1 MDHNP
6 TRRPRVLIIGSG
18 FGGLFAAQA
27 LASADVQVTMIA
39 KTSHHLFQPL
49 LYQVATGIL
58 SSGEIAPATRE
69 VLAKQDNAE
78 VLLGNVRHIDVE
90 ARRVHVSTLGIE
102 DEFTYDYLIVAAGSR
117 TSYFGNDHFAHDAPG
132 MKSIDDALE
141 LRGRIYGAF
150 ELAEISA
157 SRGEPSDVDRLMTFV
172 VVGAGPTGV
181 EMAGQ
186 LVELSKRTLNR
197 EFRHIDATDSRIILL
212 DGGDAVLSSFDPS
225 LQEKVKAELEKMG
238 VDVRLGAMVVD
249 VDEQGLNYKD
259 RDGAT
264 HRIESVTK
272 VWAAGVSASPLGK
285 ILADQVGVK
294 VDRGGRIP
302 VQSDL
307 TLPGHPEIFVVGDMI
322 ALDDLP
328 GVAQTAIQTARHSA
342 AQIIRAVE
350 GHPSSEDFSYFDK
363 GNMATVARFRAIAEV
378 GPIKVTGFLAWS
390 MWLVVHLFY
399 IIGFKSQITMLL
411 HWAVTF
417 LGRDRAQRTITEQQV
432 FGRLAMEQD
441 GRALPESLGR
451 TMRPAAASKGVTER
465 ESAAA
470 EASAEQKPDSDDEAR
485 TSD

>member
-1 MDHNP
+1 MSNNP
-6 TRRPRVLIIGSG
+6 VRRPRVIIIGSG

-27 LASADVQVTMIA
+27 LADADVQVTMIA

-58 SSGEIAPATRE
+58 SEGEIAPATRE
-69 VLAKQDNAE
+69 ILAKQDNAE
-78 VLLGNVRHIDVE
+78 VLLGNVRNIDVK
-90 ARRVHVSTLGIE
+90 AKRIQVSTLGIE
-102 DEFTYDYLIVAAGSR
+102 EEYDYDYLIVAAGSK

-141 LRGRIYGAF
+141 LRGRIYGAY

-157 SRGEPSDVDRLMTFV
+157 RRGDSDDVERLMTFV

-186 LVELSKRTLNR
+186 LVELSKRTLDR
-197 EFRHIDATDSRIILL
+197 EFRHIDANDSNIILL

-225 LQEKVKAELEKMG
+225 LQGKVQDELERMG
-238 VDVRLGAMVVD
+238 IDVRLGAMVVD
-249 VDEQGLNYKD
+249 VDELGLSYKD
-259 RDGAT
+259 RDGT
-264 HRIESVTK
+264 VHRIEAVTK

-285 ILADQVGVK
+285 ILADQVGLE

-302 VQSDL
+302 VNSDL
-307 TLPGHPEIFVVGDMI
+307 TLPEHPEIFVLGDMI
-322 ALDDLP
+322 TLNGLP
-328 GVAQTAIQTARHSA
+328 GVAQTAIQTARHAA
-342 AQIIRAVE
+342 AQIIRAVN
-350 GHPSSEDFSYFDK
+350 GNPSSEDFSYFDK

-432 FGRLAMEQD
+432 FGRLAMENNS
-441 GRALPESLGR
+441 REIPERLGR
-451 TMRPAAASKGVTER
+451 ILRPAAAAK
-465 ESAAA
+465 
-470 EASAEQKPDSDDEAR
+470 SDDGSGDGTPGGMDDEN
-485 TSD
+485 S

>member
-1 MDHNP
+1 MNDKP

-27 LASADVQVTMIA
+27 LASADVDVTMIA

-69 VLAKQDNAE
+69 ILAKQDNAE
-78 VLLGNVRHIDVE
+78 VFLGNVRHIDVE
-90 ARRVHVSTLGIE
+90 AQRVHVQTLGIE
-102 DEFTYDYLIVAAGSR
+102 DEFPYDYLIVAAGSK

-150 ELAEISA
+150 ELAEVSA

-197 EFRHIDATDSRIILL
+197 EFRHIDANDSKIILL
-212 DGGDAVLSSFDPS
+212 DGGDSVLSSFDPS
-225 LQEKVKAELEKMG
+225 LQGKVKAELEGMG
-238 VDVRLGAMVVD
+238 VDVRLGAMVVE
-249 VDEQGLNYKD
+249 VDEQGLDYKD
-259 RDGAT
+259 RDGTT
-264 HRIESVTK
+264 HRIEAITK
-272 VWAAGVSASPLGK
+272 VWAAGVTASPLAK
-285 ILADQVGVK
+285 NLADQVGLE

-302 VQSDL
+302 TKADL
-307 TLPGHPEIFVVGDMI
+307 TLPGHPEVFVVGDMI
-322 ALDDLP
+322 SLNDLP
-328 GVAQTAIQTARHSA
+328 GVAQTAIQTARHAA
-342 AQIIRAVE
+342 AQIIRSVE

-441 GRALPESLGR
+441 GRALPEALGR
-451 TMRPAAASKGVTER
+451 IVRPAAAAKG
-465 ESAAA
+465 
-470 EASAEQKPDSDDEAR
+470 QDSPGEDPAP
-485 TSD
+485 TP

>member
-1 MDHNP
+1 MI
-6 TRRPRVLIIGSG
+6 IIGSG

-27 LASADVQVTMIA
+27 LADADVQVTMIA

-69 VLAKQDNAE
+69 ILAKQDNAE
-78 VLLGNVRHIDVE
+78 VLLGNVRTIDVE
-90 ARRVHVSTLGIE
+90 TKRVHVSTLGIE
-102 DEFTYDYLIVAAGSR
+102 EEYDYDYLIVAAGSR
-117 TSYFGNDHFAHDAPG
+117 TSYFGNDEFAHDAPG
-132 MKSIDDALE
+132 MKSVDDALE

-157 SRGEPSDVDRLMTFV
+157 RRGETDDVDRLMTFV
-172 VVGAGPTGV
+172 CVGAGPTGV

-186 LVELSKRTLNR
+186 LVELSKRTLDR
-197 EFRHIDATDSRIILL
+197 EFRHIDATDSKIILL

-225 LQEKVKAELEKMG
+225 LQGKVKDELEQMG

-259 RDGAT
+259 GEGT
-264 HRIESVTK
+264 IHRIEAVTK
-272 VWAAGVSASPLGK
+272 VWAAGVNASPLGK
-285 ILADQVGVK
+285 ILADQVGLE
-294 VDRGGRIP
+294 VDRTGRVP
-302 VQSDL
+302 VNSDL
-307 TLPGHPEIFVVGDMI
+307 TLPNHPEIFVLGDMI
-322 ALDDLP
+322 TLNGLP
-328 GVAQTAIQTARHSA
+328 GVAQTAIQTARHAA
-342 AQIIRAVE
+342 AQITRAVQ
-350 GHPSSEDFSYFDK
+350 GNPSSEDFTYFDK

-399 IIGFKSQITMLL
+399 IIGFKSQVTMLL

-432 FGRLAMEQD
+432 FGRLAMEND
-441 GRALPESLGR
+441 ARAIPEQLGR
-451 TMRPAAASKGVTER
+451 IMRPTAAAKKGDG
-465 ESAAA
+465 SGDGALGGM
-470 EASAEQKPDSDDEAR
+470 DDEN
-485 TSD
+485 S